1 MSKDTLKTCSKGHR
15 FYKSSDC
22 PTCPICEGERKPTT
36 GFLSLLPAPAR
47 RGLESAGL
55 DSLVKVSEWSET
67 DIAKLHG
74 MGPKGISILKKLLTD
89 SGLAFAR

>member
-1 MSKDTLKTCSKGHR
+1 MPDGRLKTCSKGHR

-22 PTCPICEGERKPTT
+22 PTCPVCEEGRKPTD

-55 DSLVKVSEWSET
+55 DTLQKISQWSEA
-67 DIAKLHG
+67 DVSKLHG
-74 MGPKGISILKKLLTD
+74 MGPKGLSILKKSLD
-89 SGLAFAR
+89 AEGLAFRA

>member
-1 MSKDTLKTCSKGHR
+1 MATGTLKTCSKGHR

-22 PTCPICEGERKPTT
+22 PTCPVCEEERKPTT

-55 DSLVKVSEWSET
+55 DTLEKISKWSES
-67 DIAKLHG
+67 DIGKLHG
-74 MGPKGISILKKLLTD
+74 MGPKGISILKKVLKD
-89 SGLAFAR
+89 AGLAFAK